1 MTPSILPGDLIL
13 VEKIT
18 PIIRRGLLHIPSAG
32 EGDVVFFSAPPRL
45 LQYIEESNAPLNTKP
60 SVENT
65 GRKTKDSSKSD
76 KQGAVAAVKS
86 GDSSASK
93 SKDSFD
99 EKFLATQQSLSSKEG
114 LAGVGAV
121 AVAVAETE
129 ILPTVAAKVV
139 DRNPFHYRN
148 LRPIGGNTLLVKRV
162 HSLSY
167 PNIKDSIASGSNI
180 NILSEGKDKGPVCID
195 VRGDNPDV
203 SLDSRQWGCLDDDLV
218 TGRPILRVLPLKRFG
233 LLR

>member
-32 EGDVVFFSAPPRL
+32 QGDVVFFSAPPRL

-60 SVENT
+60 SAET
-65 GRKTKDSSKSD
+65 AIRKSKDGNSGD
-76 KQGAVAAVKS
+76 KGALASVKS
-86 GDSSASK
+86 GDNSVSK
-93 SKDSFD
+93 SKDSFN
-99 EKFLATQQSLSSKEG
+99 EKFLATQQGLSSKESPVV
-114 LAGVGAV
+114 AG
-121 AVAVAETE
+121 TE
-129 ILPTVAAKVV
+129 ILPAAAAAAKVV

-162 HSLSY
+162 HSLTY
-167 PNIKDSIASGSNI
+167 PNVKNSIASSADRN
-180 NILSEGKDKGPVCID
+180 LVDEGKDRGPVCLD

-218 TGRPILRVLPLKRFG
+218 TGRPILRVLPIKRFG

>member
-18 PIIRRGLLHIPSAG
+18 PVIRRGLLHVPSAG

-45 LQYIEESNAPLNTKP
+45 LQYIEDSNAPLNTKP
-60 SVENT
+60 VENIS
-65 GRKTKDSSKSD
+65 KESKDGSRSDKGALASVKSSDDSVSKSE
-76 KQGAVAAVKS
+76 
-86 GDSSASK
+86 
-93 SKDSFD
+93 DSFNV
-99 EKFLATQQSLSSKEG
+99 KFLATQQVLSTKENSII
-114 LAGVGAV
+114 
-121 AVAVAETE
+121 AETE
-129 ILPTVAAKVV
+129 ISPATAVAAKVV

-148 LRPIGGNTLLVKRV
+148 LRPIGGNTLLVKRI
-162 HSLSY
+162 HSLTY
-167 PNIKDSIASGSNI
+167 PNIKNFIALGADRN
-180 NILSEGKDKGPVCID
+180 LVDEGKDRGPVCLD

>member
-18 PIIRRGLLHIPSAG
+18 PIIRRGVFHTPSAG

-45 LQYIEESNAPLNTKP
+45 LQYIEESNAPLSAKPFKAEGDGNLKQGSRSEKPGVLTK
-60 SVENT
+60 SV
-65 GRKTKDSSKSD
+65 DSRESKS
-76 KQGAVAAVKS
+76 Q
-86 GDSSASK
+86 
-93 SKDSFD
+93 DSFS
-99 EKFLATQQSLSSKEG
+99 ENFLATQQKLSSKEDP
-114 LAGVGAV
+114 AVEEIVPAV
-121 AVAVAETE
+121 AV
-129 ILPTVAAKVV
+129 KVV

-162 HSLSY
+162 HSLTY
-167 PNIKDSIASGSNI
+167 PNVASGATSSAGI
-180 NILSEGKDKGPVCID
+180 SSDTGKNLVVGGTDRGPVCLD

-218 TGRPILRVLPLKRFG
+218 IGRPILRVLPLKRFG

>member
-32 EGDVVFFSAPPRL
+32 EGDVVFFTAPPRL
-45 LQYIEESNAPLNTKP
+45 LGYIEESNAPLKTKS
-60 SVENT
+60 SVEST
-65 GRKTKDSSKSD
+65 GRKSKDGSRSDNQGVLDSAKSEDTSVSK
-76 KQGAVAAVKS
+76 K
-86 GDSSASK
+86 
-93 SKDSFD
+93 KDSFN
-99 EKFLATQQSLSSKEG
+99 EQFLATQQSLSSKEG
-114 LAGVGAV
+114 LAI
-121 AVAVAETE
+121 AETE
-129 ILPTVAAKVV
+129 ALPAAPKVV

-167 PNIKDSIASGSNI
+167 PNIKESIPSGADRNK
-180 NILSEGKDKGPVCID
+180 LDVGKGRGPVCLD